1 MCRTPSNKE
10 KVGKAFVPLTGPLCF
25 LLYTVL
31 DVNCDFILPG
41 GVYVCVVGRWRGG
54 VDMTLQRVVTLH
66 PHIPVSSTLG
76 LTSGRLSGCS
86 LN

>member
-41 GVYVCVVGRWRGG
+41 GVYVWWGGGGGG